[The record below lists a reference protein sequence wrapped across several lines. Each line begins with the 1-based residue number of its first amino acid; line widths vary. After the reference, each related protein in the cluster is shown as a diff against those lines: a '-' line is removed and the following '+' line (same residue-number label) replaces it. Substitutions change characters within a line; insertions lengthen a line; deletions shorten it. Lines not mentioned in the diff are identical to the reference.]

1 MIASLD
7 PPGASATSRGGR
19 SHRLARPHL
28 RLALFAV
35 LFFCAVA
42 PTLPWPQFSG
52 DSEDNLVKTVLEIR
66 NGGPWWVPT
75 LLGVPR
81 TRKPPLAAWA
91 SASAVQAGTM
101 RQLNSL
107 DPAVRERAYRKLALE
122 VRWPAL
128 AAGAATVFMAGLL
141 ADALLARGRRHSSA
155 GLIAAAVC
163 ATTLLFLRLE
173 RSATTD
179 VWLAL
184 FTTATNYFLVL
195 AIFHRKPYGGLI
207 GAGICLGLALMS
219 KGPPALV
226 PTVAPV
232 VAYAMVARRRA
243 RSKPVADAGSCR
255 GWVGPIGVGCA
266 LTLAIALPWPISAA
280 LAHPQSLRAWW
291 KELTAEGG
299 QSTAEAHW
307 WAYVSLI
314 PNLLPWLPWMALGAW
329 LGWRGRTRGRVG
341 RRRLFATGLVVVPVL
356 ILSLFQDRKERY
368 LLPLVPGAAA
378 MATAAMMTPRR
389 PTKVRRA
396 SDAAGMAALATI
408 VTMAVGL
415 PVAGWLFLRQENGG
429 PWFSAALA
437 MGGIAACAALL
448 AAAWSWLRRSDLRGT
463 YALAGCML
471 ALNAMFMYGWS
482 RSERGMSEMKPIAD
496 RVLAWSPAARVYYYE
511 PIPHNKPVTMDLDI
525 YLNAT
530 VPVTPEPP
538 DPQKAKERGE
548 AVAVV
553 ALQRELDG
561 DPVPRLAGYRLL
573 FDVVRRRHHW
583 YVFVP

>member
-1 MIASLD
+1 MTALLD
-7 PPGASATSRGGR
+7 PPGVRRLRGR
-19 SHRLARPHL
+19 KWLHM
-28 RLALFAV
+28 RLALLAV

-42 PTLPWPQFSG
+42 PTLSWPQFSG

-75 LLGVPR
+75 LQGVLR
-81 TRKPPLAAWA
+81 TRKPPLATWA
-91 SASAVQAGTM
+91 SAAAVKAETM
-101 RQLNSL
+101 RQLNSA
-107 DPAVRERAYRKLALE
+107 DPAARERAYRKLAVE

-141 ADALLARGRRHSSA
+141 ADALLARGRDHRGSSGA
-155 GLIAAAVC
+155 GLLAAAMC

-195 AIFHRKPYGGLI
+195 AIFHRQPYGGLI

-232 VAYAMVARRRA
+232 VAYAMVAKWRERS
-243 RSKPVADAGSCR
+243 SKPAAADAR
-255 GWVGPIGVGCA
+255 PWPRWVGPIGVGCA
-266 LTLAIALPWPISAA
+266 LTLAIALPWPISALRA
-280 LAHPQSLRAWW
+280 YPQSLGSWF

-314 PNLLPWLPWMALGAW
+314 PNLLPWLPWVVMGAW
-329 LGWRGRTRGRVG
+329 LGWRGRARGRIG
-341 RRRLFATGLVVVPVL
+341 RGRSFALALVVVPVL

-368 LLPLVPGAAA
+368 LLPLMPGAAA
-378 MATAAMMTPRR
+378 MASAAMMTPRR
-389 PTKVRRA
+389 PAKVRRA
-396 SDAAGMAALATI
+396 RDAAEVATLATI

-415 PVAGWLFLRQENGG
+415 LLAGWLFLRREDGG

-437 MGGIAACAALL
+437 MGGIAVCVAIL
-448 AAAWSWLRRSDLRGT
+448 AAAWPWLRRSDPRAT
-463 YALAGCML
+463 YPLAGCML

-482 RSERGMSEMKPIAD
+482 GSERGMSEMKPIAD
-496 RVLAWSPAARVYYYE
+496 RVLAWSPAARVYYHQ

-530 VPVTPEPP
+530 VPVTREAP
-538 DPQKAKERGE
+538 DPQHAKQRGE
-548 AVAVV
+548 AIAVV

-561 DPVPRLAGYRLL
+561 DPMPRLPGYRLL